1 MTGPARPSQSARE
14 RPYSRSDGRI
24 GAHDTFLAK
33 RDADTGVE
41 PDGSDEE
48 GLVIDLTGLTD
59 ISADTVAAS
68 PSATERLQVQDQHA
82 DGPDMAE
89 TETTPREAGVS
100 FPMTTTAQV
109 ELRDAIRERTQAN
122 LDALRARRTA

>member
-14 RPYSRSDGRI
+14 RSYPRSDGRI
-24 GAHDTFLAK
+24 GARDTFSAM
-33 RDADTGVE
+33 RDVGTGT
-41 PDGSDEE
+41 DLGDSDEE
-48 GLVIDLTGLTD
+48 GPVIDLTD
-59 ISADTVAAS
+59 ISDDAAAS
-68 PSATERLQVQDQHA
+68 SSAAERLQVDAQRA

-109 ELRDAIRERTQAN
+109 ELRDAIRKRTQAN